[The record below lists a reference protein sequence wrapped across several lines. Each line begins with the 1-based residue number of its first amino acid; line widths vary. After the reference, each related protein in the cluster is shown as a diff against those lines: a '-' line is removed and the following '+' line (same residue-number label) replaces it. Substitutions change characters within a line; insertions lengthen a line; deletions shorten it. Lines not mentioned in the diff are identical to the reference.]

1 VGMMPDVG
9 TSGRVHLG
17 DSWARRSGR
26 SVWYRRSAD
35 GGLWRRDGASSKRR
49 LRHGHQWCV
58 RRGRAAAIYS
68 LIGTAKLNSLDPEA
82 YLRNELS
89 RIAGHPVNHR
99 GEAVPWNVTTNPAE
113 QSFHLAQLPKLFFS
127 MARHGGRIH
136 LLRSVQP
143 KCF

>member
-1 VGMMPDVG
+1 VG
-9 TSGRVHLG
+9 TSKRAV
-17 DSWARRSGR
+17 
-26 SVWYRRSAD
+26 
-35 GGLWRRDGASSKRR
+35 GAVPAKRR
-49 LRHGHQWCV
+49 RRAVEEGWHIVEETFAAGHQWRM

-89 RIAGHPVNHR
+89 RIAGHPFNHR
-99 GEAVPWNVTTNPAE
+99 GEALPWNVTTNPAE